1 MNLEERVLQV
11 PIEDIIPNRFQPRL
25 TFDDRG
31 LEELAS
37 SIKQHGIIQPLVLR
51 RVNDKYEI
59 IAGERRYKAATMAG
73 LSTVPAIVSNIDDNQ
88 SAEVAIVEN
97 VQRRNLTPIEEARSY
112 KNLLDKGYL
121 TQSELAKK
129 MGISQSAIAN
139 KLRLLNLDEEVQ
151 QALLNNQISE
161 RHARSLLV
169 LSNPEDQKKWLQKII
184 AERLTVRQLDD
195 ALKSQTS
202 DNSSNNE
209 DDDTDIPLVRS
220 LDIEAIRKE
229 ATELPKINEDS
240 DIAKKLQE
248 IERERMFNPEVIPV
262 EQATNESKG
271 NFFNFLENE
280 KVNMNME
287 EINLQAPAINLD
299 MPKINENFNKP
310 EPMPEMVMP
319 KVKDNPIKNEPAIN
333 IDITEPKQELT
344 SNEEAAL
351 NFNSNFG
358 TNPVIE
364 TKPEINLNDD
374 NFDPVNLID
383 TLDPAYHNKVEEKMG
398 IDLKTAI
405 NEIRDA
411 KDTLSMKGFNISL
424 EETDL
429 NDCYQFTIK
438 IKKN

>member
-240 DIAKKLQE
+240 DIAKKLQA

>member
-195 ALKSQTS
+195 ALKSQMS
-202 DNSSNNE
+202 DNSSDNE

-319 KVKDNPIKNEPAIN
+319 KVENNPIKNEPVIN
-333 IDITEPKQELT
+333 IDVTEPKQELT

-358 TNPVIE
+358 TNPVIDI
-364 TKPEINLNDD
+364 KPEINLNDD

>member
-364 TKPEINLNDD
+364 TKPETNLNDD